1 MQVTARK
8 SNVFQLTATA
18 VLIAIGIL
26 IPMVAPRVVIGP
38 ASYTLASHVAI
49 FIAMFI
55 SPKVAIG
62 VTLGTTIGF
71 FFGGFPLVI
80 VFRAASHIVWA
91 FPGALYLSKID
102 KFKISWVKLRVF
114 SFVVAIVHG
123 VAEVASVIL
132 FYFGTGFPEGMGIM
146 WIFGAIGFGTIIHS
160 MVDLEI
166 ANVVRLALQ
175 TQRPFRELASSSSM
189 LPQYSLATPDNEK

>member
-1 MQVTARK
+1 MQVSAAK
-8 SNVFQLTATA
+8 SNIFQLTATA

-26 IPMVAPRVVIGP
+26 IPMFAPRVVIGP

-80 VFRAASHIVWA
+80 VARAASHIAWSW
-91 FPGALYLSKID
+91 PGAFYLSRID
-102 KFKISWVKLRVF
+102 KFNISWVKLRIF
-114 SFVVAIVHG
+114 SFIIALVHAVSELTAVV
-123 VAEVASVIL
+123 L
-132 FYFGTGFPEGMGIM
+132 FYFGTGFPEG
-146 WIFGAIGFGTIIHS
+146 IGLVWLLGFIGLGTVIHS

-175 TQRPFRELASSSSM
+175 TQRPYRKLAGNSI
-189 LPQYSLATPDNEK
+189 AKA

>member
-1 MQVTARK
+1 LQLTARK
-8 SNVFQLTATA
+8 SNIFQLTATA
-18 VLIAIGIL
+18 VLIAVGIL

-80 VFRAASHIVWA
+80 VFRAASHIIWSL
-91 FPGALYLSKID
+91 PGAVYLSKTD
-102 KFKISWVKLRVF
+102 KFNISWVRLRVF
-114 SFVVAIVHG
+114 SFVIAIIHG
-123 VAEVASVIL
+123 VGEIIAVVL
-132 FYFGTGFPEGMGIM
+132 FYFGAGFPESFGFVWIMG
-146 WIFGAIGFGTIIHS
+146 FIGFGTVIHS

-166 ANVVRLALQ
+166 ANIVRLGLQ
-175 TQRPFRELASSSSM
+175 TQRSYRELAH
-189 LPQYSLATPDNEK
+189 

>member
-1 MQVTARK
+1 MQVTTAK
-8 SNVFQLTATA
+8 SNVFQLSATA
-18 VLIAIGIL
+18 VLIAVGIL
-26 IPMVAPRVVIGP
+26 IPMVAPRVMIGP

-80 VFRAASHIVWA
+80 VFRAASHLIWA
-91 FPGALYLSKID
+91 YPGALYLSKID
-102 KFKISWVKLRVF
+102 KFKISWIKLRVF
-114 SFVVAIVHG
+114 SLVVALIHG
-123 VAEVASVIL
+123 VGEFAAVII
-132 FYFGTGFPEGMGIM
+132 FYSGTGFPEGMGFM
-146 WIFGAIGFGTIIHS
+146 WLLGFIGLGTVVHS

-166 ANVVRLALQ
+166 ANVVRLVLQ
-175 TQRPFRELASSSSM
+175 TQKPYRDLASNHYCVERK
-189 LPQYSLATPDNEK
+189 LNAA